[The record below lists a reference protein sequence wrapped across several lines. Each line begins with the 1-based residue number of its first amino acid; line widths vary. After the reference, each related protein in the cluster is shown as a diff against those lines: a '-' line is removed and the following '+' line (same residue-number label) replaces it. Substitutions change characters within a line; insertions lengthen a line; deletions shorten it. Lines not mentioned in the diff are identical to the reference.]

1 MTEKEAAERRWVWI
15 TLTLSCVTILAVV
28 FGLWELVEHR
38 FFRQMDYIA
47 LHYLYITRG
56 IVSSFLLAFWAAW
69 YVLRQRKHSEEE
81 LRRSRER
88 YRGLIEVS
96 PGAVALYDR
105 VLHISEWNA
114 SAEKLYG
121 FTKTEVLEC
130 PLPTVPHEREEEL
143 QQFLERVV
151 KGTPVLDVETL
162 RRNKAGEVLEV
173 QLSLLPFR
181 DAEGKGYF
189 LEVTSDIRERVR
201 MRQQMLEIEKLT
213 SMGKMAA
220 GTAHHLN
227 TPLAAMLLRLQM
239 MHGRCHNEPCTP
251 DLERLESGLH
261 FCQHFVQRLLEFSR
275 RAPMEKR
282 PEEVARTIRSIVS
295 FLAPSI
301 LAKRA
306 QLTLDVHE
314 SNGDLVLADPNQLEA
329 LFSTLLSNALDAIP
343 AEGKIRV
350 RCHRLSP
357 DWLEIMIAD
366 NGCGISDA
374 DLPHVFDPFFT
385 TKAAGKGTGL
395 GLAIA
400 HNIVEEHGGKIRLQ
414 SRLQGGTTVCVQL
427 PIHDRMAR
435 EVRHP

>member
-1 MTEKEAAERRWVWI
+1 
-15 TLTLSCVTILAVV
+15 
-28 FGLWELVEHR
+28 
-38 FFRQMDYIA
+38 
-47 LHYLYITRG
+47 
-56 IVSSFLLAFWAAW
+56 
-69 YVLRQRKHSEEE
+69 
-81 LRRSRER
+81 ER

-105 VLHISEWNA
+105 ALHISEWNA

-121 FTKTEVLEC
+121 FTKTEVLESL
-130 PLPTVPHEREEEL
+130 LPTVPHDREAEL
-143 QQFLERVV
+143 QRFLERVE

-173 QLSLLPFR
+173 QLSLLPFP
-181 DAEGKGYF
+181 DADVARGLSPRLYF

-239 MHGRCHNEPCTP
+239 MHGRCHNQPCTP

-261 FCQHFVQRLLEFSR
+261 FCQNFVQRLLEFGR

-282 PEEVARTIRSIVS
+282 PEEVARSIQSIVS

-306 QLTLDVHE
+306 QLTLDVQE
-314 SNGDLVLADPNQLEA
+314 SSGEQVLADPNQLEA
-329 LFSTLLSNALDAIP
+329 LFSALFSNALDAIP
-343 AEGKIRV
+343 AEGSICV

-374 DLPHVFDPFFT
+374 DLPHVFGPFFT

-400 HNIVEEHGGKIRLQ
+400 RNIVEEHGGKIHLQ
-414 SRLQGGTTVCVQL
+414 SKLQGGTTVFVQL
-427 PIHDRMAR
+427 PIYDRSAH
-435 EVRHP
+435 EARHP